1 MEASRLYVLR
11 INQGLLYIVYE
22 MCSIN
27 KAALPFLSGLWSG
40 TVSLLASFG
49 TRLHSHYYFMWFI
62 HNECTTMS
70 KRSTV
75 LLASLKSVKKKKQCD
90 GNQHTRPTALSVIW
104 LFLILQ
110 YFVWK
115 SLPLKSIL
123 QDNREIICPLY
134 DICHNCSLYIY
145 IYEYVCIYLFISN
158 DCFRK
163 HTCFN
168 MQMAEGCC
176 VPLHTRSARFHQTG
190 HYWWSRWLPKFLRPI
205 YFWQPALGH
214 IVCYFKALL

>member
-145 IYEYVCIYLFISN
+145 IYIWVCMYLFI
-158 DCFRK
+158 
-163 HTCFN
+163 
-168 MQMAEGCC
+168 
-176 VPLHTRSARFHQTG
+176 
-190 HYWWSRWLPKFLRPI
+190 
-205 YFWQPALGH
+205 
-214 IVCYFKALL
+214 YFKRLF